1 MSHPMPNASSPT
13 ESSPKKSP
21 TPKKP
26 RHSPEE
32 ARAIDFLKSVTA
44 PYKKKMYQA
53 WGLDVLSV
61 GVLVGQMALLAQI
74 FSKLLTAEFTGV
86 LSPEFAKSVLW
97 ASLPYL
103 ILCLILRMGL
113 SLVRDKWLFSL
124 GVSLAGEVRHS
135 ALAALAAHGVTK
147 SRFGQDGAIAS
158 LIGHEPDALV
168 GYVRFYVQKLT
179 AVSTPFII
187 LLAVASQNVISAV
200 ILFLTAPLV
209 PIFMAIIGRA
219 TAKKSREQMDAMARL
234 SGRFLDWLRGVNT
247 LVRLLAVGVAAR
259 DIEMAA
265 TDYQKRTMSVLK
277 VAFLNG
283 AVLEFLSAL
292 SIALVAVYLGFG
304 LMGVLP
310 WASGT
315 VISSYFSA
323 LFILLLVPE
332 FYAPLRRL
340 GAEYH
345 AKATATAAATALA
358 PFIDSAKKNPATAST
373 LSDFGVSLADVSVV
387 GDDGRVRLSPVSL
400 TVNAGQRVAVLGQS
414 GAGKSTLLSVLLGF
428 SAYQG
433 VARIGGFEI
442 KDLDAQSLHSHIGY
456 LPQTPALLPL
466 SIAEN
471 LRLAKPAARDDELNL
486 VLEKV
491 GLLPLISALPNGINT
506 RLSERGGGLSG
517 GQAQRLAL
525 AQLLL
530 QDAKIWLLDEPTE
543 HLDEETKV
551 AMAALIEQL
560 SRGKTL
566 FWVTHDEPATWLEGV
581 YRLESSFG
589 GGA

>member
-1 MSHPMPNASSPT
+1 MLNAPSPT
-13 ESSPKKSP
+13 EPSPKKSP
-21 TPKKP
+21 APKKS

-32 ARAIDFLKSVTA
+32 ERAIDFLKTVTA

-61 GVLVGQMALLAQI
+61 GVLVVQMALLAQI
-74 FSKLLTAEFTGV
+74 FSKLLTAEFIGT
-86 LSPEFAKSVLW
+86 LSPEFAKAVLW
-97 ASLPYL
+97 AFLPYL
-103 ILCLILRMGL
+103 LVCLVLRMGL
-113 SLVRDKWLFSL
+113 SLMRDKWLFSL
-124 GVSLAGEVRHS
+124 GVSLAGDVRRS
-135 ALAALAAHGVTK
+135 ALSALSAHGVMK

-158 LIGHEPDALV
+158 LIGHEPDALM
-168 GYVRFYVQKLT
+168 GYVRFFVQKLT

-187 LLAVASQNVISAV
+187 LLAVASQNLMSAL

-219 TAKKSREQMDAMARL
+219 TAKKSREQMDAMAQL
-234 SGRFLDWLRGVNT
+234 SGRFLDWLRGTNT
-247 LVRLLAVGVAAR
+247 LVRLLAVDVAAR

-265 TDYQKRTMSVLK
+265 TGYQKRTMSVLK

-304 LMGVLP
+304 LMGILP

-358 PFIDSAKKNPATAST
+358 PFIESAQKAPAATSL
-373 LSDFGVSLADVSVV
+373 LSDFGVLLTDVSVV
-387 GDDGRVRLSPVSL
+387 GDDGRVRLPPVSL
-400 TVNAGQRVAVLGQS
+400 TVNAGQRVAVLGRS

-433 VARIGGFEI
+433 VARIGGAELSRLAA
-442 KDLDAQSLHSHIGY
+442 DSLHPHIGY

-466 SIAEN
+466 SIAQN
-471 LRLAKPAARDDELNL
+471 LRLAKPTAHDVELSL
-486 VLEKV
+486 ALEKV
-491 GLLPLISALPNGINT
+491 GLLPLISALPEGINT

-543 HLDEETKV
+543 HLDEDTKA
-551 AMAALIEQL
+551 AMVALIEQL

-566 FWVTHDEPATWLEGV
+566 FWVTHDVPAMWLDGV
-581 YRLESSFG
+581 YRLDEEAFG
-589 GGA
+589 GVA

>member
-1 MSHPMPNASSPT
+1 
-13 ESSPKKSP
+13 
-21 TPKKP
+21 
-26 RHSPEE
+26 
-32 ARAIDFLKSVTA
+32 
-44 PYKKKMYQA
+44 
-53 WGLDVLSV
+53 
-61 GVLVGQMALLAQI
+61 
-74 FSKLLTAEFTGV
+74 
-86 LSPEFAKSVLW
+86 
-97 ASLPYL
+97 
-103 ILCLILRMGL
+103 
-113 SLVRDKWLFSL
+113 
-124 GVSLAGEVRHS
+124 
-135 ALAALAAHGVTK
+135 
-147 SRFGQDGAIAS
+147 
-158 LIGHEPDALV
+158 
-168 GYVRFYVQKLT
+168 
-179 AVSTPFII
+179 
-187 LLAVASQNVISAV
+187 
-200 ILFLTAPLV
+200 
-209 PIFMAIIGRA
+209 
-219 TAKKSREQMDAMARL
+219 MARL
-234 SGRFLDWLRGVNT
+234 SGRFLDWLRGTNT
-247 LVRLLAVGVAAR
+247 LVRLLAVDVAAR

-265 TDYQKRTMSVLK
+265 TGYQKRTMSVLK

-304 LMGVLP
+304 LMGILP

-358 PFIDSAKKNPATAST
+358 PFIESAQKAPAATSL
-373 LSDFGVSLADVSVV
+373 LSDFGVSLTDVSVV
-387 GDDGRVRLSPVSL
+387 GDDGRVRLPPVSL
-400 TVNAGQRVAVLGQS
+400 TVNAGQRVAVLGRS

-433 VARIGGFEI
+433 VARIGGAELSGLAA
-442 KDLDAQSLHSHIGY
+442 DSLHPHIGY

-466 SIAEN
+466 SIAQN
-471 LRLAKPAARDDELNL
+471 LRLAKPTAHDDELSL
-486 VLEKV
+486 ALEKV
-491 GLLPLISALPNGINT
+491 GLLPLISALPEGINT

-543 HLDEETKV
+543 HLDEDTKA
-551 AMAALIEQL
+551 AMVALIEQL

-566 FWVTHDEPATWLEGV
+566 FWVTHDVPAMWLDGV
-581 YRLESSFG
+581 YRLDEGAFG
-589 GGA
+589 GVA